1 MSHSVFIY
9 LCFESETIVSGF
21 FYARPKTEPALHL
34 AYGKKRLGTY
44 LLRR

>member
-21 FYARPKTEPALHL
+21 FYAQQRIELAVHL
-34 AYGKKRLGTY
+34 AAGKKPLGTY